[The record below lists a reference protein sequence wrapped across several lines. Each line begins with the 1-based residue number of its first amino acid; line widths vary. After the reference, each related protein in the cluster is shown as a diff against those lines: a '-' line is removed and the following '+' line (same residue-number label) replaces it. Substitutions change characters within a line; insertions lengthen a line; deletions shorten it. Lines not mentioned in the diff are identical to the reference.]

1 LAWHLKR
8 RMVKNKFKRNKIKNN
23 NTFIP
28 PTVNGRMIY
37 ELMKERKVRG
47 RYKDYVI
54 INGTKLMD
62 WLGTYE
68 IKIIGGKNAVFFIN
82 SVILVHKSKLSRFIG
97 KEGELKFWSSGMRTN
112 MGVESRRVNCIVSD
126 KGDA

>member
-1 LAWHLKR
+1 VKKKFRNNKR
-8 RMVKNKFKRNKIKNN
+8 LPDKDFV
-23 NTFIP
+23 P

-37 ELMKERKVRG
+37 DLMKERKVRG
-47 RYKDYVI
+47 RYKDYAI

-68 IKIIGGKNAVFFIN
+68 IKIIGGKNAVFFVN

-112 MGVESRRVNCIVSD
+112 MGVESRRINCIVND
-126 KGDA
+126 ENV